1 VRILLLLAGL
11 ALLPSAA
18 AAQSPAVDQA
28 RAAGIAGE
36 RFDGYMGFSATPPAG
51 VRSAVAAINIKRR
64 SLYSRLAQQKGVT
77 LEEVGLTAG
86 CQLLA
91 RVAVGQAY
99 LSSDGVWRRRA
110 AGAPPPIPPYCR

>member
-1 VRILLLLAGL
+1 VKLILLLAGL
-11 ALLPSAA
+11 LFVPSAT

-36 RFDGYMGFSATPPAG
+36 RFDGYMGFASTPPASL
-51 VRSAVAAINIKRR
+51 RSAVAAINIKRR

-86 CQLLA
+86 CQLMA
-91 RVAVGQAY
+91 RVAVGEAY
-99 LSSDGVWRRRA
+99 LWSDGVWRRRA
-110 AGAPPPIPPYCR
+110 AGAPAPVPPYCG